1 MECWSVGVL
10 ECWSTAPSPNC
21 IRRGGLGML
30 QREPLWRVPDS
41 LTVFAVSTSATG
53 TTYQTGGS
61 RELPSVML
69 APIAAPKRL
78 RSRSHSLFP
87 ASRLD
92 RAV

>member
-41 LTVFAVSTSATG
+41 LTVFAVQHEC
-53 TTYQTGGS
+53 Y
-61 RELPSVML
+61 RDHLRNRRLPRIPSVTL

-92 RAV
+92 RAI